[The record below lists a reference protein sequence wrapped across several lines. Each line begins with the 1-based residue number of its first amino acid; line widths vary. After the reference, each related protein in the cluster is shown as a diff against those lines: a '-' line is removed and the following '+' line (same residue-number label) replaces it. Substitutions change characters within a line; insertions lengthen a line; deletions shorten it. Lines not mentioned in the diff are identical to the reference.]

1 MTLFHD
7 TGIIS
12 FDIFFNKKAA
22 LNAASN
28 IIIFILGGLV
38 KNRFNILLVKDV
50 IF

>member
-22 LNAASN
+22 LMAAFN
-28 IIIFILGGLV
+28 IIIFIV
-38 KNRFNILLVKDV
+38 VY
-50 IF
+50 